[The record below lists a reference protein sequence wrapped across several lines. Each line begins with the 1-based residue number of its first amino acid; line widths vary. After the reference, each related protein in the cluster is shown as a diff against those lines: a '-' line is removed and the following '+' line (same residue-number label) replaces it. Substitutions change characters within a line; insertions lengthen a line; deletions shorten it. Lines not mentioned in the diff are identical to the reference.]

1 MNITFV
7 LPFSGRRP
15 GGGIKVVY
23 AYANNLV
30 ARGHHV
36 NIVHPAGLHLGVD
49 PKDRWFGNLLKYVLL
64 GITQKYLPTDWY
76 DLNERVCVLWA
87 PSLATRFIPDA
98 DIVVATAWG
107 TAEWVARYPACK
119 GRKYYLIQGFEDW
132 SADRA
137 RVLNTWRLPLR
148 KIVISRWL
156 EAIALSLNET
166 SRYIPNGLDFS
177 KFGVDVAPEQRD
189 QNRLLMLYHRLD
201 IKGTKEGLQALAIVK
216 RRFPEIQVTLFG
228 LSAPKPDELPD
239 GMVFERMPTQDRLR
253 ALYNQA
259 AIFIGPSWSEGW
271 ALPPAEAM
279 QCGCAT
285 VLTDIGGHEYAID
298 GKTSLLSA
306 PKDVDQMADNL
317 ARLLQ
322 DNRYRVQLA
331 YAAIAEIAQYTWPHA
346 TQSLEHYFREGD

>member
-30 ARGHHV
+30 ARGHDV
-36 NIVHPAGLHLGVD
+36 RIVHPAGLYLGVD
-49 PKDRWFGNLLKYVLL
+49 SNDRWFSNVVKYVLL
-64 GITQKYLPTDWY
+64 GITKKYLPTDWY
-76 DLNERVCVLWA
+76 RLDRKVRVLWR
-87 PSLATRFIPDA
+87 PSLATMFIPDA

-107 TAEWVARYPACK
+107 TAEWVARYPERK
-119 GRKYYLIQGFEDW
+119 GRKYYLIQGFENW
-132 SADRA
+132 SADTE

-166 SRYIPNGLDFS
+166 SRYIPNGLDFL

-189 QNRLLMLYHRLD
+189 PNQLLMLYHHLD
-201 IKGTKEGLQALAIVK
+201 IKGTKEGLQVLRNLKALFPAIK
-216 RRFPEIQVTLFG
+216 VTLFG
-228 LSAPKPDELPD
+228 VSAPGHGELPD
-239 GMVFERMPTQDRLR
+239 WMTFERLPSQKRLR
-253 ALYNQA
+253 VLYNQA
-259 AIFIGPSWSEGW
+259 AIFVSPSWSEGW

-298 GKTSLLSA
+298 GKTSLLSP
-306 PKDVDQMADNL
+306 PKDVQQMTDNL
-317 ARLLQ
+317 AKLLQ
-322 DNRYRVQLA
+322 DNHNRVQLA
-331 YAAIAEIAQYTWPHA
+331 YAAVTEIAQYTWPHA
-346 TQSLEHYFREGD
+346 TQSLERYFREQD